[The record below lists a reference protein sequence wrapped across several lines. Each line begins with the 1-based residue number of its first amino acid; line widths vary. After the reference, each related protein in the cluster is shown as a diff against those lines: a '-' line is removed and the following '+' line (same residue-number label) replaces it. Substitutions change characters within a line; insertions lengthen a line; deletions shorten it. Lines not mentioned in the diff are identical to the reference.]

1 LKSRGSGGIR
11 EWDMADAWTPQKGD
25 RVLTTEDSGI
35 FIVLDVDE
43 QCGTSKVRP
52 IGQPTVIRN
61 VESKTLTFLN

>member
-1 LKSRGSGGIR
+1 MVDG
-11 EWDMADAWTPQKGD
+11 WTPQKGG

-43 QCGTSKVRP
+43 QRGTSKLRP
-52 IGQPTVIRN
+52 IGQPTVIRS